1 MTLAWILMLVG
12 CLVLSAI
19 FSGSE
24 VAFYSSSRTR
34 VAAEALRG
42 GRLQALSHRLVRNEA
57 LLLSSLLVG
66 NTLVNQLSAV
76 AVDGLLE
83 RLPIPVSWHE
93 VLVAFTLTPVLVLFG
108 ELFPK
113 DLARRRPHHLL
124 RAAAPVLAFVRVVVS
139 PLAWPL
145 SRISDGISS
154 VLGGKSDGFRY
165 VHARE
170 RVFELLRERG
180 GRGLPDIE
188 RLALNTLDLRARQVE
203 RVMVPWRKV
212 ENLRLERGW
221 EGAYEQFSTTLF
233 SRLPVIDGTGQ
244 VAGYVHQLEFL
255 SQPAGVRL
263 EGLIR
268 PLIVLDPA
276 TPLDRALSRLRQ
288 SGQRAALV
296 GSPGKP
302 VGWVTLKDLV
312 EEVTGELSRW

>member
-1 MTLAWILMLVG
+1 MSGAWLLVLAG
-12 CLVLSAI
+12 CLALSAI
-19 FSGSE
+19 LSGSE
-24 VAFYSSSRTR
+24 VAFYRSSRTR

-42 GRLQALSHRLVRNEA
+42 GGLQVLSHRLVRNES

-83 RLPIPVSWHE
+83 RLSIPVAWHE
-93 VLVAFTLTPVLVLFG
+93 LLTATLLTPVLVLFG

-124 RAAAPVLAFVRVVVS
+124 RIAAPVLAFVRVVVS

-145 SRISDGISS
+145 ACISGAISAL
-154 VLGGKSDGFRY
+154 LGGRSDGFRY

-180 GRGLPDIE
+180 GHGLPEIE

-203 RVMVPWRKV
+203 FVMVPWRKV
-212 ENLRLERGW
+212 ETLRLDRGR
-221 EGAYEQFSTTLF
+221 EGAFEQFSTTAY
-233 SRLPVIDGTGQ
+233 SRLPVIDGRGH
-244 VAGYVHQLEFL
+244 VAGYLHQLEFL
-255 SQPAGVRL
+255 REPPETPLAGLV
-263 EGLIR
+263 R
-268 PLIVLDPA
+268 PLIALDPA

-296 GSPGKP
+296 GSPEKP
-302 VGWVTLKDLV
+302 AGWVTLKDLV